1 MAELHVQRK
10 ERSVWPWI
18 LAALVLLGAIAWML
32 WGRGDNFD
40 VAAGDATDS
49 SLVAVDPNIGV
60 RDSAA
65 GMLAGTA
72 VTEYLQFVDGRSS
85 RVASQAHEYTS
96 NGLRQLAA
104 ALDEI
109 AVGDS
114 AGGVA
119 VQPRVREI
127 RERADAMQ
135 QNRNSND
142 HALQAR
148 EAFVL
153 ASSLIAQ
160 MRGMGAAG
168 DTDALQQAA
177 TAIEPSRP
185 LLDQSNQIEQFFEQA
200 GAAIR
205 RLSNA
210 TMQVTQAYISR

>member
-18 LAALVLLGAIAWML
+18 VAALIILGVLAWLL
-32 WGRGDNFD
+32 WGRGDDFD
-40 VAAGDATDS
+40 VAAVDGTDS
-49 SLVAVDPNIGV
+49 TLVGADPNVGM

-65 GMLAGTA
+65 GMVAGTA
-72 VTEYLQFVDGRSS
+72 VAEYLRFVDARSS
-85 RVASQAHEYTS
+85 RMAGQAHEYTS

-104 ALDEI
+104 ALEEI

-114 AGGVA
+114 TGGVA
-119 VQPRVREI
+119 VQPRIREI

-135 QNRNSND
+135 QNPSSTE

-160 MRGMGAAG
+160 MRGSGAAG
-168 DTDALQQAA
+168 NTDALQQAA
-177 TAIEPSRP
+177 MAIEPARP
-185 LLDQSNQIEQFFEQA
+185 LLEQSDRIEAFFEQA
-200 GAAIR
+200 GEAVR
-205 RLSNA
+205 SLSNA
-210 TMQVTQAYISR
+210 TM

>member
-10 ERSVWPWI
+10 ERSLWPWI
-18 LAALVLLGAIAWML
+18 LAALILLGAIAWML
-32 WGRGDNFD
+32 WGRGDDFG
-40 VAAGDATDS
+40 VAATDTTDS
-49 SLVAVDPNIGV
+49 TLVAVDPNIEV

-65 GMLAGTA
+65 GIVAGTA

-109 AVGDS
+109 AAGDS
-114 AGGVA
+114 IGGVA
-119 VQPRVREI
+119 LQPRLREI

-135 QNRNSND
+135 QNPNSNE

-160 MRGMGAAG
+160 MQGSGAAG
-168 DTDALQQAA
+168 NTEALQQAA

-185 LLDQSNQIEQFFEQA
+185 LLDQGNQIEQFFEQA
-200 GAAIR
+200 GEAVR

-210 TMQVTQAYISR
+210 TM